1 MKETFIERL
10 AKHIKAHYNLQKQEL
25 TVVFPNKRAAFYLR
39 SEFQKDD
46 QTTIW
51 LPQMLSIQEAMTQWS
66 GKLLVD
72 NIDMLFEL
80 IDIDAELHPNSDSD
94 LKTFGSQAAQMAKDF
109 DEIDQYDVDAKQ
121 LFNYVVDNKKLEIW
135 DFDEEKSKGKEL
147 KYLGFFKSLY
157 DYYTRLHER
166 LEQQGKG
173 YYGMITK
180 HLAHLDDESLCQ
192 AIGQRKIIFAGFN
205 ALTKTEDTIIDRLV
219 KNGLA
224 EVIFDYD
231 SYYIDDPNNE
241 AGLFARRYQITHPK
255 WMENSISDHLLT
267 EEKHIHIISASGNTL
282 QAKALQYKLQTT
294 GDNNTA
300 IILADENLLIPVLN
314 AIPDTEAFSNF
325 KVSMGYPIN
334 KTTVSQLI
342 KEYFVI
348 QRWNRIS
355 RKITID
361 SKEQTIEGWYIW
373 PIFHAMDLELVRI
386 IFTKSEIKAYEHWKK
401 QAGENGKFIF
411 EDSDFT
417 SFDAFHDIKRFL
429 QLILC
434 TKQKKEQSA
443 LDFIDNILQL
453 LSFIAN
459 KIQSK
464 EEPTK
469 MVFLL
474 NQVSEIGK
482 TMNRIKQ
489 VVEHHPD
496 YANDIKSV
504 EILYRILSSGA
515 AIKLNSSSTN
525 GLQIMGLL
533 ETRNL
538 DFSSLHVLSVNEGV
552 LPTDKSQASFIPSFI
567 KRVFG
572 LPGYTE
578 KQAVFAY
585 HFYRLLQNGSDINLY
600 YNNLASASGGEP
612 SRFILQIEHELAK
625 HDNIKIEKE
634 NFATDTTDTSLP
646 IANIAQKQ
654 PVMDKIKYILTERGL
669 SPTSLSAYINCQMK
683 FFLKY
688 IMRINDDSFD
698 EELGAN
704 TKGTIIHRTL
714 EILLNPYAS
723 QAKPID
729 KEEFK
734 NIMARSKSALNQA
747 IEENNPR
754 GMTDIGYNYLHKLN
768 IHQQLDN
775 YLNYTLRQLD
785 GGKAISIINTELDL
799 KATCDTP
806 NGPCVIAGTADRI
819 DRFDGQLRVI
829 DYKTG
834 SVENKFV
841 TLPKHYAGISDLE
854 YLKSI
859 PEKAL
864 QLLLYQYMYLKST
877 ESAKDDNVQG
887 TIHALKYSHQ
897 IEFQLKK
904 STTNSKEKDE
914 TVPFLESDN
923 FIEDMEKMLSAIV
936 EEIMDTELPFVQTD
950 DKEKCKNCSFKEICR
965 R

>member
-10 AKHIKAHYNLQKQEL
+10 AQHIKAHYNLQEQEL

-39 SEFQKDD
+39 SEFQKDT

-51 LPQMLSIQEAMTQWS
+51 LPQMLSIQEAVTQWS
-66 GKLLVD
+66 SVLLVD

-80 IDIDAELHPNSDSD
+80 IDIDAELHPNNDTD

-109 DEIDQYDVDAKQ
+109 DEIDQYDVDARQ
-121 LFNYVVDNKKLEIW
+121 LFSYVLDNKKLEIW
-135 DFDEEKSKGKEL
+135 DFDEEKSKEKEL
-147 KYLGFFKSLY
+147 KYLSFFKSLY

-166 LEQQGKG
+166 LEQQKKG

-180 HLAHLDDESLCQ
+180 YLAHLDDDILCQ
-192 AIGQRKIIFAGFN
+192 NIGQRKIIFAGFN
-205 ALTKTEDTIIDRLV
+205 ALTKTEDAIIDKLV

-241 AGLFARRYQITHPK
+241 AGLFARRYQTTHPK
-255 WMENSISDHLLT
+255 WMENSISNNLLS
-267 EEKHIHIISASGNTL
+267 EKKHIHIISASGNTL
-282 QAKALQYKLQTT
+282 QTKALQYKLQAS
-294 GDNNTA
+294 GNSNTA
-300 IILADENLLIPVLN
+300 IILADEKLLIPVLN
-314 AIPDTEAFSNF
+314 AIPDTEAFSDF

-348 QRWNRIS
+348 QRLKRIS
-355 RKITID
+355 RKITIEGEE
-361 SKEQTIEGWYIW
+361 KTIEGWYIW
-373 PIFHAMDLELVRI
+373 PIFHAMDLELVKI
-386 IFTKSEIKAYEHWKK
+386 IFSKNELQAYERWKR

-411 EDSDFT
+411 EDSDFA
-417 SFDAFHDIKRFL
+417 SFDAFPGIKTFL
-429 QLILC
+429 QLILK
-434 TKQKKEQSA
+434 TRQEDEPKA

-459 KIQSK
+459 KIQKK
-464 EEPTK
+464 EEPGK

-474 NQVSEIGK
+474 NQVSEIGM

-489 VVEHHPD
+489 VVERHPN
-496 YANDIKSV
+496 YANNIKSV
-504 EILYRILSSGA
+504 EILYRILTSGA

-538 DFSSLHVLSVNEGV
+538 DFSNLHVLSVNEGV

-600 YNNLASASGGEP
+600 YNNLASASGSEP

-625 HDNIKIEKE
+625 HDNIIIEKE
-634 NFATDTTDTSLP
+634 NFVTDTTDTSLP

-654 PVMDKIKYILTERGL
+654 PVMDKIKYILTQRGL
-669 SPTSLSAYINCQMK
+669 SPTSLSTYINCQMK
-683 FFLKY
+683 FFLNY
-688 IMRINDDSFD
+688 IMDIDDGSVD

-704 TKGTIIHRTL
+704 TKGSIIHRAL
-714 EILLNPYAS
+714 EILLNPYVNQS
-723 QAKPID
+723 ID

-734 NIMARSKSALNQA
+734 NIMARSESALKQA
-747 IEENNPR
+747 IEEKNPR

-768 IHQQLDN
+768 IHQQLEN

-785 GGKAISIINTELDL
+785 GGKTISIINTEL
-799 KATCDTP
+799 KMRATYKTS
-806 NGPCVIAGTADRI
+806 NGPCVFIGTADRI
-819 DRFDGQLRVI
+819 DRFDGQLRII

-834 SVENKFV
+834 SVENRFV
-841 TLPKHYAGISDLE
+841 TLPNHSDSISDLE

-864 QLLLYQYMYLKST
+864 QLLLYQYMYLKNTKYKST
-877 ESAKDDNVQG
+877 DNLQC
-887 TIHALKYSHQ
+887 TIHSLKYSHQ
-897 IEFQLKK
+897 IEFPLKK
-904 STTNSKEKDE
+904 PTANSKEKDK
-914 TVPFLESDN
+914 VPPFLGPGT
-923 FIEDMEKMLSAIV
+923 FIEDMEKMLNAVV
-936 EEIMDTELPFVQTD
+936 EEIMDTEMPFVQTD
-950 DKEKCKNCSFKEICR
+950 DKDKCKNCPFTEICR

>member
-10 AKHIKAHYNLQKQEL
+10 AQHIQEHYDLQSQEL

-39 SEFQKDD
+39 SEFQKNSHE
-46 QTTIW
+46 TIW
-51 LPQMLSIQEAMTQWS
+51 LPQMLSIQEAVTQWS
-66 GKLLVD
+66 DLLLVD

-80 IDIDAELHPNSDSD
+80 IDIDAELPYNNNTD
-94 LKTFGSQAAQMAKDF
+94 LKTFGSQAAQIAKDF

-121 LFNYVVDNKKLEIW
+121 LFSYVVDNKKLEIW
-135 DFDEEKSKGKEL
+135 DFDEERSKEKEL

-166 LEQQGKG
+166 LEKQGKG

-180 HLAHLDDESLCQ
+180 HLAHLEDTALCQ
-192 AIGQRKIIFAGFN
+192 AIGERKIIFAGFN
-205 ALTKTEDTIIDRLV
+205 ALTKTEDTIIDKLV

-224 EVIFDYD
+224 EVILDYD
-231 SYYIDDPNNE
+231 PYYIDDPNNE
-241 AGLFARRYQITHPK
+241 AGLFARRYLSTHPK
-255 WMENSISDHLLT
+255 WMENSISEHLLT

-282 QAKALQYKLQTT
+282 QAKVLQAKLQAS
-294 GDNNTA
+294 GNSDTA
-300 IILADENLLIPVLN
+300 IILADEKLLIPVLN
-314 AIPDTEAFSNF
+314 SIPDTDAFSDF

-334 KTTVSQLI
+334 KTTVNQVI
-342 KEYFVI
+342 KEFFII
-348 QRWNRIS
+348 QRWNRMN
-355 RKITID
+355 RKITVD
-361 SKEQTIEGWYIW
+361 GKEQTIEGWYIW
-373 PIFHAMDLELVRI
+373 PIYRSMDLELVKI
-386 IFTKSEIKAYEHWKK
+386 IFSKDEMQAYEQWKR
-401 QAGENGKFIF
+401 QAGEEGKFIF
-411 EDSDFT
+411 EDSDFA
-417 SFDAFHDIKRFL
+417 SFDANPDIKTFL
-429 QLILC
+429 QLILNS
-434 TKQKKEQSA
+434 KQKSEQSA
-443 LDFIDNILQL
+443 LGFIDSLLQILA
-453 LSFIAN
+453 FIAN

-489 VVEHHPD
+489 VVEKHPD

-504 EILYRILSSGA
+504 EILYRILTSGA

-538 DFSSLHVLSVNEGV
+538 DFDSLHVLSINEGI

-600 YNNLASASGGEP
+600 YNNLASVSGGEP
-612 SRFILQIEHELAK
+612 SRFILQIENELAK

-634 NFATDTTDTSLP
+634 TFATDTSNTSLP
-646 IANIAQKQ
+646 VANIAHKQ
-654 PVMDKIKYILTERGL
+654 PVMDEIRYILTQRGL
-669 SPTSLSAYINCQMK
+669 SPTSLSTYINCQMK
-683 FFLKY
+683 FYLKY
-688 IMRINDDSFD
+688 IMGIADNSFD

-704 TKGTIIHRTL
+704 TKGTIIHHAL
-714 EILLNPYAS
+714 EILLKDYEN
-723 QAKPID
+723 QLKPID

-734 NIMARSKSALNQA
+734 HIMARRESALNQA
-747 IEENNPR
+747 IEEINPR

-775 YLNYTLRQLD
+775 YLAYTQQQLE
-785 GGKAISIINTELDL
+785 GGKVLSVINTEKKLS
-799 KATCDTP
+799 ATCNTP
-806 NGPCVIAGTADRI
+806 YGPCLFAGTADRI

-834 SVENKFV
+834 KVDIPNV
-841 TLPKHYAGISDLE
+841 TLPYRYDGTSDLE
-854 YLKSI
+854 YLESI

-864 QLLLYQYMYLKST
+864 QLLLYQYMYLKNNPN
-877 ESAKDDNVQG
+877 ESAGNVQG

-897 IEFQLKK
+897 IEFQLRWPDKK
-904 STTNSKEKDE
+904 GNGTII
-914 TVPFLESDN
+914 PFLENDT
-923 FIEDMEKMLSAIV
+923 FIEDMEKLLSAII
-936 EEIMDTELPFVQTD
+936 EEITDTNVLFAQTD
-950 DKEKCKNCSFKEICR
+950 DDDQCKNCDFKEICR